1 MLYKSKFHNHELP
14 TETGDHPSMPTE
26 CFMGGSKI
34 LGEGLP
40 GYVGESGGR
49 ESPVGKGAKRRWGGI
64 ISDDLLV
71 SSIVNVQ
78 QETYRGIRLLLL
90 F

>member
-1 MLYKSKFHNHELP
+1 MLHGRIQDF
-14 TETGDHPSMPTE
+14 
-26 CFMGGSKI
+26 
-34 LGEGLP
+34 GEGLR